1 MISLAG
7 ILAWFGTTIGRYAI
21 IAGGLFAFIGAF
33 MWQQQSVGA
42 RKERT
47 KIINKANAEAK
58 KRNAQASKI
67 RNGIDAARA
76 WERLRRDY
84 ADPNSN

>member
-1 MISLAG
+1 MIAT
-7 ILAWFGTTIGRYAI
+7 ILTWFGTTIGRYAI
-21 IAGGLFAFIGAF
+21 IGGGIFAFIGAF

-47 KIINKANAEAK
+47 KIINKANVEAK

-67 RNGIDAARA
+67 RNGINPGTA
-76 WERLRRDY
+76 WKRLRSEY